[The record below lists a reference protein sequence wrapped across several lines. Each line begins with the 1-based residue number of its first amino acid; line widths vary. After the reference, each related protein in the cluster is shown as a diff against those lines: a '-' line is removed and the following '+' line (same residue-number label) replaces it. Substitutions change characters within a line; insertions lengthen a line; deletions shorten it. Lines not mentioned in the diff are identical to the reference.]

1 MKDQKG
7 VTMIMLVAIIAIL
20 IILAS
25 VTIVSSLNAYRQMR
39 YNTFTAVMDEVQ
51 GKVDEICADYKLK
64 GYDSY
69 TEYFSNVYGDSPDLL
84 ENVSSK
90 KIDYIANTY
99 QDELA
104 GHEEYIFYFSSEEVK
119 KYLDLSGIDDDSFI
133 IDFSTRY
140 VFSVNGCKDPKNT
153 EIIYYTPIDY
163 KNSVLSNNGGIIE
176 TNESEI
182 KSALQGISE
191 SNVEILTRKV
201 GNTTIYI
208 VNLKISYATDGTKYP
223 IKKVFFSKGTKENW
237 VEVTDYKENS
247 EKNTIDIEFTL
258 SESGSYKFKVEDTSG
273 KTVESGLVSTK

>member
-1 MKDQKG
+1 MRNQKG

-25 VTIVSSLNAYRQMR
+25 VTIISSLTAYRQMR

-69 TEYFSNVYGDSPDLL
+69 TEYFSSIYGDSPDLL

-90 KIDYIANTY
+90 KIDYIASTY
-99 QDELA
+99 QDELL
-104 GHEEYIFYFSSEEVK
+104 GHEEYVFYFSSDEVK

-140 VFSVNGCKDPKNT
+140 IFSVNGCKDPKNT
-153 EIIYYTPIDY
+153 EIVYHTPTEY
-163 KNSVLSNNGGIIE
+163 KNSILSNNAGIID
-176 TNESEI
+176 TNESE
-182 KSALQGISE
+182 KESALQSISG

-208 VNLKISYATDGTKYP
+208 VNLKVSYATDGIKYP
-223 IKKVFFSKGTKENW
+223 IKRIFFSKGTKENW
-237 VEVTDYKENS
+237 VEVTNYKENAV
-247 EKNTIDIEFTL
+247 KNTIDIEFTL
-258 SESGSYKFKVEDTSG
+258 TESGSYKFKVEDTSG
-273 KTVESGLVSTK
+273 KTVESGLFSTK